1 MNLIKSPP
9 KKTNRNRKEW
19 GSNAKLKNKKGDN
32 INWFK
37 GKIKKNQ
44 AFHKRNKKNPK
55 LKERWSNLQ
64 LKQSKRKN
72 NISIKGKIKR
82 KFKVLKRN

>member
-19 GSNAKLKNKKGDN
+19 GSNAKLKNKKEITLIDSRV
-32 INWFK
+32 K
-37 GKIKKNQ
+37 LKKNQ

-55 LKERWSNLQ
+55 LKERWSNLK

-82 KFKVLKRN
+82 KFKV

>member
-1 MNLIKSPP
+1 LIKSPP

-19 GSNAKLKNKKGDN
+19 GSNAKLKNKKEITLIDSRV
-32 INWFK
+32 K
-37 GKIKKNQ
+37 LKKKIKHFIKEI
-44 AFHKRNKKNPK
+44 KKNPK
-55 LKERWSNLQ
+55 LKERWSNLK

-82 KFKVLKRN
+82 KFKV